1 MGGGANGWIWSRGGL
16 PAWVRVPLGKAGG
29 GRRLTC
35 GPYRSATTRKGEEA
49 WCGVAYA
56 VTGLW
61 PSWLAGPRAGHGEE
75 KGNIPLLGY
84 GEEKG
89 MGQRYPGE
97 REVRRGKKIWAR
109 PKRLAGLNTERGGE
123 RSKEI
128 IFLIFFHSQT
138 KFKYESNQ
146 I

>member
-1 MGGGANGWIWSRGGL
+1 
-16 PAWVRVPLGKAGG
+16 
-29 GRRLTC
+29 
-35 GPYRSATTRKGEEA
+35 
-49 WCGVAYA
+49 VAYA

-75 KGNIPLLGY
+75 KGNRPLLGC

-89 MGQRYPGE
+89 MGQRLLGE
-97 REVRRGKKIWAR
+97 REVRRGGGEIWAR